1 MFFVRY
7 DFPLPNNG
15 DRYDF
20 SQEELHKLLDSV
32 YERGYTHGVEAT
44 NATTTVTASYKNGP
58 TVSFTPRDA
67 DFMWNSN
74 NNCDIITQAIDEIH
88 LLENILKTDK
98 HSDSVYNSFRKEV
111 CVGCRNADR
120 CLQSK
125 MAIIECP
132 KFENY
137 YEI

>member
-32 YERGYTHGVEAT
+32 YERGYAHGVEAT
-44 NATTTVTASYKNGP
+44 NATATVTASYKNGP

-88 LLENILKTDK
+88 LLENIIEATK
-98 HSDSVYNSFRKEV
+98 HPDIDYVRFRKSV
-111 CVGCRNADR
+111 CDYCPDLNCMRSQVEICD
-120 CLQSK
+120 
-125 MAIIECP
+125 CP
-132 KFENY
+132 KFENCK
-137 YEI
+137 EK